1 MMRGQKEAPRNGVPF
16 LDSHRP
22 AAYPIGGNDA
32 KAGLQDQCFLERWE
46 VRLIVSILSMMREGL
61 KVGAGRRE
69 VGIGFCAWELII
81 RSVLI
86 YFFVYLL

>member
-32 KAGLQDQCFLERWE
+32 EEGLQDQSFLDEKWEVRE
-46 VRLIVSILSMMREGL
+46 VRLIM
-61 KVGAGRRE
+61 
-69 VGIGFCAWELII
+69 
-81 RSVLI
+81 
-86 YFFVYLL
+86 